1 LESTGIDS
9 SEVKI
14 EDNREINLAPERIV
28 AVPKEP
34 AAPKVARPRETATP
48 APETSRYVTG
58 VLRQFGSGDFKKE
71 VVEASKTYPVL
82 FQFYSHT

>member
-1 LESTGIDS
+1 M
-9 SEVKI
+9 
-14 EDNREINLAPERIV
+14 V
-28 AVPKEP
+28 ALPKEP

-48 APETSRYVTG
+48 APETPKYVTG

-82 FQFYSHT
+82 FQFYSNT